1 MNSYKGS
8 IVEENHSEATYAIS
22 LFTSQTNDILSFST
36 NIQIPKKNYF
46 KRMDCCRFSVTGCS
60 LVLPSVS
67 TIHYILYFSH
77 SNIPISEDEKQQF
90 ARIGMKRRLQSERVT
105 SEWKSDKIHF
115 FNKKERLEWIMEE
128 TVDDVKLSKNTV
140 LSNSIHSETHNFH
153 HINTNRQVNVVIC
166 NHD

>member
-1 MNSYKGS
+1 
-8 IVEENHSEATYAIS
+8 
-22 LFTSQTNDILSFST
+22 
-36 NIQIPKKNYF
+36 
-46 KRMDCCRFSVTGCS
+46 MDCCRFSINGCS

-128 TVDDVKLSKNTV
+128 TVDDVKLSKNTA

-153 HINTNRQVNVVIC
+153 HINTKRQVNVVIC
-166 NHD
+166 IHD